1 MKLKSF
7 CTTKET
13 VCKLK
18 RPPREW
24 KKIFASNT
32 YDKGLITKIYR
43 ELNEFNSPKKKQTM
57 TQRRN
62 GQKSEQRFF
71 HGRSPNG

>member
-13 VCKLK
+13 VCKLN

-32 YDKGLITKIYR
+32 YDKGLITKIHR
-43 ELNEFNSPKKKQTM
+43 ELKEFNS
-57 TQRRN
+57 
-62 GQKSEQRFF
+62 QKNNDPMRKWAK
-71 HGRSPNG
+71 N